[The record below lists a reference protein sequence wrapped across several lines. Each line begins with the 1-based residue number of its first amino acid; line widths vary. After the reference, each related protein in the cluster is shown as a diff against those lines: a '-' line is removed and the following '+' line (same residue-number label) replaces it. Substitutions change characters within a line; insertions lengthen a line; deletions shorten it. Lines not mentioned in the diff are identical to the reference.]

1 MSGWGYV
8 TLIAVQSLFNGEI
21 ANLRLLNSMVLTN
34 SAQAQ
39 SVSGVA
45 EPKSPN
51 MSSYR
56 SLWFDGSSERYCATW
71 GIISV

>member
-8 TLIAVQSLFNGEI
+8 TLVAVQSLFKGEV
-21 ANLRLLNSMVLTN
+21 ANLRILNSMVLTN
-34 SAQAQ
+34 SAQVR

-51 MSSYR
+51 MSSCR
-56 SLWFDGSSERYCATW
+56 SL
-71 GIISV
+71 